1 MHLEKEGTKKT
12 GNQKE
17 SIKWEVLGALSLITQ
32 IGLTLILCM
41 SISLFIGYCLDHL
54 FGTRFIIL
62 IMMFIGI
69 GASIRSLIMLTRTFI
84 HDKEPTDKEK
94 EMRIKMED
102 RKSGDSKEKS
112 V

>member
-1 MHLEKEGTKKT
+1 MKKDGAGKT

-17 SIKWEVLGALSLITQ
+17 STKWEVLGALALITQ

-69 GASIRSLIMLTRTFI
+69 GASIRSLIMLTKTFI

-94 EMRIKMED
+94 EYIDKMED